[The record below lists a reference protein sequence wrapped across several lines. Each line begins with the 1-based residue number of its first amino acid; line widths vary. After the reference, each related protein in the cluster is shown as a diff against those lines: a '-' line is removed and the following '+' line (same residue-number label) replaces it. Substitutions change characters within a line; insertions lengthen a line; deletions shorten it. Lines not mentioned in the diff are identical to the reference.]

1 MTDSGGTTTPV
12 AKNFGLFAQKAAK
25 RARTGA
31 KLRRVFRRR
40 VTFSA
45 VCAVTVLIALPSVGS
60 RVEDSTLEANRHA
73 VLVMQSIQKSNPTRR
88 NAVMSDVTGPETV
101 QLASLGVD
109 RSVALPLSRFGF
121 DPAQIVE
128 PYKPLGENVSRSPA
142 EAAQRQP
149 VARKRSVTVPA
160 IAAKSVQPSAAT
172 YGASM
177 RPASELAPIASK
189 RPQIRPA
196 AFALRH
202 VEYSRNWLRT
212 IDARPLTEQ
221 ETCLAT
227 AIYHEAR
234 GESIR
239 GQFAVAE
246 VILNRV
252 DSAKF
257 PNAICGVVYQGAQ
270 SGRIGGCQFSFA
282 CDGNSEA
289 MPNRRAASLARRIA
303 QVMSD
308 GGHRGLTK
316 GALYFHT
323 YAVNPGWA
331 SRFTQT
337 THIGA
342 HLFYRG

>member
-1 MTDSGGTTTPV
+1 MTDSGGMTTPV
-12 AKNFGLFAQKAAK
+12 AKNFGFFAQS
-25 RARTGA
+25 RAIGA
-31 KLRRVFRRR
+31 RAGLNRHCVSRKR
-40 VTFSA
+40 VTFTA
-45 VCAVTVLIALPSVGS
+45 VCALTVLIALPSVGS
-60 RVEDSTLEANRHA
+60 RLEDSTLEANRHA

-88 NAVMSDVTGPETV
+88 NAVMTDIAGPETV
-101 QLASLGVD
+101 QLASLDVE
-109 RSVALPLSRFGF
+109 RTVALPLSRFGVYP
-121 DPAQIVE
+121 D
-128 PYKPLGENVSRSPA
+128 NPA
-142 EAAQRQP
+142 EARNPRSEAVKRSPTAAAQPQP
-149 VARKRSVTVPA
+149 EIRKRSVTVPETTA
-160 IAAKSVQPSAAT
+160 RAPLPSVESVRVPHH
-172 YGASM
+172 
-177 RPASELAPIASK
+177 PESELAPRASK
-189 RPQIRPA
+189 RPPSRPA
-196 AFALRH
+196 ALAFRH

-212 IDARPLTEQ
+212 VNARPLTEQ

-252 DSAKF
+252 ESGKF
-257 PNAICGVVYQGAQ
+257 PDAICGVVYQGAQ

-289 MPNRRAASLARRIA
+289 MPNRRAAAVARRIA

-308 GGHRGLTK
+308 GGHRALTK

-342 HLFYRG
+342 HLFYRS

>member
-1 MTDSGGTTTPV
+1 M
-12 AKNFGLFAQKAAK
+12 AKNFDLFAHRTAR
-25 RARTGA
+25 RARAGA
-31 KLRRVFRRR
+31 KLHRVFRRR

-45 VCAVTVLIALPSVGS
+45 VCAFTVLIALPSVGS

-88 NAVMSDVTGPETV
+88 NAVMSEIAGPETV

-109 RSVALPLSRFGF
+109 RSVALPLSRFGI
-121 DPAQIVE
+121 DPVQTAE
-128 PYKPLGENVSRSPA
+128 PRKPRADSVSRSPA
-142 EAAQRQP
+142 SAAQRQP
-149 VARKRSVTVPA
+149 ETHKRSVPVPK
-160 IAAKSVQPSAAT
+160 IATKSAMPSAAT
-172 YGASM
+172 YGAPM
-177 RPASELAPIASK
+177 RPASGLAPLASK

-252 DSAKF
+252 ESAKF
-257 PNAICGVVYQGAQ
+257 PDAICGVVYQGAQ

-289 MPNRRAASLARRIA
+289 MPNRRAASVARRIA